1 MGKGREEEWEEEG
14 KEKVEE
20 GRGRGREGEKGE
32 RRGRGK
38 GGKEIQIKVVSV
50 VIDIVQGWNYRFT
63 SAGVIFWR
71 QEAGPV
77 GAVKLNRE
85 GGCSYIST

>member
-32 RRGRGK
+32 RRGRGR
-38 GGKEIQIKVVSV
+38 GGKEIQIKVV
-50 VIDIVQGWNYRFT
+50 IIGIVQGWKYRFT

-77 GAVKLNRE
+77 GAVKLNRRRRLFIHKHIE
-85 GGCSYIST
+85 